1 MKPPRAFLTRP
12 SPSSIAI
19 QPGIDSPSPTTES
32 PPSLPESAA
41 RRCSAVS
48 PGFLEYHF
56 SKLFERAREKHE
68 LVTADYECNSPD
80 VFRKFCMHISPI
92 PATALLAI
100 EHRLVTHG
108 DIPYPVF
115 RSTDNDYGI
124 GQLVLMC
131 AQCRRTKRLHDNYW
145 DWVPEFLRNPPARVS
160 SGICQECLPLYCPD
174 SKP

>member
-1 MKPPRAFLTRP
+1 
-12 SPSSIAI
+12 
-19 QPGIDSPSPTTES
+19 
-32 PPSLPESAA
+32 
-41 RRCSAVS
+41 VS